1 MQGIP
6 FEFRSYFRNEGWGW
20 PRIFLGLEARS
31 GRTHR
36 VKARALEW
44 GRVVDRRLRDGPGL
58 SEQSLECS
66 HCCSRS
72 PAPYPPRTC
81 DGAQEQSWQVE
92 SICLQSNEAFV
103 LDVVFSCFFFF
114 CQYVTKYMNLEVRG
128 RTKKWQKLRSYKPQ
142 GPRGREYDEVSL
154 ESSCSCFNHLNKSS
168 RIRRYA
174 DSKCNFSQSNQVVTE
189 TGTSSMI
196 DINTISIQFCI
207 SSNRI

>member
-1 MQGIP
+1 MSRASSAVTAAPAARHRAHHAHAMALKSKAGKWSP
-6 FEFRSYFRNEGWGW
+6 SVCRAMKHLFWTWF
-20 PRIFLGLEARS
+20 FL
-31 GRTHR
+31 
-36 VKARALEW
+36 
-44 GRVVDRRLRDGPGL
+44 
-58 SEQSLECS
+58 
-66 HCCSRS
+66 
-72 PAPYPPRTC
+72 
-81 DGAQEQSWQVE
+81 
-92 SICLQSNEAFV
+92 
-103 LDVVFSCFFFF
+103 FFFF
-114 CQYVTKYMNLEVRG
+114 FGQYVTKYMNLEVRG